1 MNELHLQDKFIIP
14 FITDNVNGLGYK
26 EVKANTITTSLFI
39 EEDLK
44 QFLSETT
51 LNKENYEKLLK
62 KYKGNESKLIADFIQ
77 ELQLRIKDA
86 RNMAL
91 FFNTNKSM
99 TFEGLKFYL
108 FYPSESETYQNELFN
123 QNIFSVVQELPYK
136 YEYQGKTL
144 FSFRPD
150 VTFFL
155 NGIYLSYSEL
165 KSNFSGQ
172 NAGKNGRNKIQK
184 DYREAVLEY
193 LQIAKFNDISQ
204 NLRKDFLKIFE
215 KAISITTTDLEETY
229 IIRNIADHFD
239 DIKQFYQDSEW
250 SKFESVYKQKVF
262 LSCKS
267 YPVTNENLS
276 KQEKLKEIFR
286 AIYSKEMIEKEILY
300 YNFIEREIVKG
311 KGGKQAKN
319 EKGRLI
325 SPRPKQ
331 KFGTDRILKKIDEF
345 LEHEQEDDYFIN
357 KLKGELKH
365 FSPAK
370 RQELIEKRLRY
381 NNNKNVY
388 SLLLQYAAGFGKSN
402 IIGWTA
408 LQLKDLKKDEKYV
421 YDKVMIVVDRIQL
434 RDQLDR
440 LMFNMNIDNKLYL
453 EARDKKTFKEA
464 LESDKR
470 IVIVNLQKFNSIKTI
485 LDSSVLKKLA
495 NMRTV
500 FLIDEIHRSHS
511 GAQNEEMMNLF
522 DEIQSSFDNK
532 EYSQKKKKK
541 NLLVG
546 FTATPSDHALARFGE
561 FNKYAES
568 EKIWVP
574 FDSYT
579 MREAIEDGYIL
590 NPLLNLVPVS
600 AKMFYELPEDKAKGV
615 KEEAKEFKLNEK
627 KKIYENEDRIDAISN
642 FVVKRLVE
650 DVYKRIRGT
659 AKAMLA
665 VYSIKSAI
673 KYKEKID
680 RYYQEIIK
688 DSKYQR
694 FKEAPVYIVYSGDGQ
709 DNFRSSTL
717 NKGLSEEKVLQNF
730 MLCKNGLIIVVD
742 KLQTG
747 FDEPKLH
754 TLFLDKE
761 INNIN
766 AIQTISRV
774 NRTIK
779 YKDNC
784 KIIDFSHKNVN
795 INNIKTAFEHFSDVV
810 VSDFDPLNELK
821 LFEEIYSR
829 ITQNEIYTNYFKLY
843 SEKIFNQKSNVEDV
857 LKLEEKFSKYIKT
870 NPQRSRTLKKEINK
884 YFHIL
889 NLIQFVIDFDA
900 KYKSIIFLE
909 FLRKYNN
916 EYNTLN
922 KKDEIKDEVEI
933 YFDEQIGIVEHPEY
947 KQPNQGSSRLYEPK
961 KGCENKKYKYDI
973 LKILETKNKEEEVIG
988 QSIED
993 FELKIEGFFNYV
1005 KESKEGRILI
1015 TKINSIGTKFSE
1027 DEIISDFE
1035 KIYKKFIRRHRPELG
1050 EFFIEQ
1056 TKDIVEYLY
1065 TDFEKEIKENL
1076 LHYY

>member
-1 MNELHLQDKFIIP
+1 MNELNLQDKYLVP

-44 QFLSETT
+44 QFLSEST
-51 LNKENYEKLLK
+51 LNKDNYQKLLK
-62 KYKGNESKLIADFIQ
+62 KYKGNEEKLIKEFIQ
-77 ELQLRIKDA
+77 ELQVRIKDS

-91 FFNTNKSM
+91 FFNINKSI
-99 TFEGLKFYL
+99 TFEGMKFYL
-108 FYPSESETYQNELFN
+108 FYPSESETYENELFN

-136 YEYQGKTL
+136 YEYENKTL

-150 VTFFL
+150 LTFFL
-155 NGIYLSYSEL
+155 NGIFLSYSEL

-204 NLRKDFLKIFE
+204 NIRKDFLKIFE
-215 KAISITTTDLEETY
+215 KAIHITATDLEETY
-229 IIRNIADHFD
+229 IIRNIIDHFD
-239 DIKQFYQDSEW
+239 DIKSFYQESEW

-267 YPVTNENLS
+267 YPISNESLP
-276 KQEKLKEIFR
+276 KQDKLKEIFT
-286 AIYSKEMIEKEILY
+286 ALYSKEMIEKEILY

-311 KGGKQAKN
+311 KGGSQAKN

-331 KFGTDRILKKIDEF
+331 KFGTDKILKKIDEF
-345 LEHEQEDDYFIN
+345 LEHEQDDDYFIN
-357 KLKGELKH
+357 KLKNELKH
-365 FSPAK
+365 FSPTK

-453 EARDKKTFKEA
+453 EAKDKKTFKEA

-522 DEIQSSFDNK
+522 DEIQSSFDDK

-561 FNKYAES
+561 YNKYAES

-680 RYYQEIIK
+680 KYYKEIIK

-730 MLCKNGLIIVVD
+730 MLCKNGLIIVID

-784 KIIDFSHKNVN
+784 KIIDFSHKNAN
-795 INNIKTAFEHFSDVV
+795 INNIKTAFEYFSDVV

-821 LFEEIYSR
+821 LFEELYSR

-870 NPQRSRTLKKEINK
+870 NPQRSKTLKKEINK

-900 KYKSIIFLE
+900 KYKNMVFLE

-933 YFDEQIGIVEHPEY
+933 YFDEQIGIIEHPEY
-947 KQPNQGSSRLYEPK
+947 KQPKEKSSTVNEPK
-961 KGCENKKYKYDI
+961 EEYGNKKYKYDI
-973 LKILETKNKEEEVIG
+973 LKILEKKNKEEEVIG

-1056 TKDIVEYLY
+1056 TTDIIEYLY
-1065 TDFEKEIKENL
+1065 ADFEKEIKENL
-1076 LHYY
+1076 LNY

>member
-1 MNELHLQDKFIIP
+1 MNELHLQDKFLIP
-14 FITDNVNGLGYK
+14 FITNRVNGLGYK

-44 QFLSETT
+44 QFLSEST
-51 LNKENYEKLLK
+51 LNKDNYQKLLK
-62 KYKGNESKLIADFIQ
+62 KYKGDDSKLIHEFIE
-77 ELQLRIKDA
+77 ELRLRIKDS

-91 FFNTNKSM
+91 FFNINKSV
-99 TFEGLKFYL
+99 TFEGIKFYL
-108 FYPSESETYQNELFN
+108 FYPSESETYQNELFD

-136 YEYQGKTL
+136 YEYNGKTL

-150 VTFFL
+150 LTFFL
-155 NGIYLSYSEL
+155 NGIFLSYSEL

-172 NAGKNGRNKIQK
+172 NAGKNGRNKISK
-184 DYREAVLEY
+184 DYREAVIEY

-204 NLRKDFLKIFE
+204 TLRKDFLKIFE
-215 KAISITTTDLEETY
+215 KAIHITATDLEETY
-229 IIRNIADHFD
+229 IIRNITDHFE
-239 DIKQFYQDSEW
+239 DIRQFYQESEW

-262 LSCKS
+262 QSCKS
-267 YPVTNENLS
+267 YPITDHSFSKEN
-276 KQEKLKEIFR
+276 KLKEIFT
-286 AIYSKEMIEKEILY
+286 ALYSKGMIEKEILY

-311 KGGKQAKN
+311 KRGSQAKN

-331 KFGTDRILKKIDEF
+331 KFGTDKIIKKIEEF
-345 LEHEQEDDYFIN
+345 LEHEQDDEYFIN
-357 KLKGELKH
+357 KLKDELKQ

-370 RQELIEKRLRY
+370 RKELIEKRLKY

-402 IIGWTA
+402 IIGWTS
-408 LQLKDLKKDEKYV
+408 LQLKDLKKDGVYV
-421 YDKVMIVVDRIQL
+421 YDKVMIVVDRLQL

-440 LMFNMNIDNKLYL
+440 KMFNMNIDNKLYA
-453 EARDKKTFKEA
+453 EAKDKKTFKDA

-470 IVIVNLQKFNSIKTI
+470 IIIVNLQKFNSIKNI
-485 LDSSVLKKLA
+485 LDKSVLIKIA
-495 NMRTV
+495 SIRTV

-511 GAQNEEMMNLF
+511 GTQNEEMMNLF
-522 DEIQSSFDNK
+522 DELQNSFDS
-532 EYSQKKKKK
+532 EDYAKKRKKK
-541 NLLVG
+541 NLLIG

-561 FNKYAES
+561 FNKFAES

-600 AKMFYELPEDKAKGV
+600 AKMFYELPEDKTKGV
-615 KEEAKEFKLNEK
+615 KEEQKEFKLNEK
-627 KKIYENEDRIDAISN
+627 KKIYENEDRIDAISK
-642 FVVKRLVE
+642 FVVGRLVE

-673 KYKEKID
+673 KYKEKVD
-680 RYYQEIIK
+680 KYYKEIIK
-688 DSKYQR
+688 DSKYSR
-694 FKEAPVYIVYSGDGQ
+694 FAEAPIFIVYSGDGQ
-709 DNFRSSTL
+709 DNFKSSTL
-717 NKGLSEEKVLQNF
+717 NNGLSEEKVLQNF
-730 MLCKNGLIIVVD
+730 AFAKNGLIIVVD

-761 INNIN
+761 IRDIN

-774 NRTIK
+774 NRTTK

-784 KIIDFSHKNVN
+784 KIIDFSHKNIN
-795 INNIKTAFEHFSDVV
+795 INNIKNAFEHFSDVV
-810 VSDFDPLNELK
+810 VSDFDPLNEFK
-821 LFEEIYSR
+821 LFEQVYESLIK
-829 ITQNEIYTNYFKLY
+829 NEIYKNYFSTYK
-843 SEKIFNQKSNVEDV
+843 EKIFNKSENIEEV
-857 LKLEEKFSKYIKT
+857 LKLENKFSKYIKG
-870 NPQRSRTLKKEINK
+870 NPQRAKLLKKEINN

-889 NLIQFVIDFDA
+889 NMIQFVIDFDT
-900 KYKSIIFLE
+900 KYKDIIFLD
-909 FLRKYNN
+909 FWKKYNN

-922 KKDEIKDEVEI
+922 QKEEVKDEVEI

-947 KQPNQGSSRLYEPK
+947 KTEKEKTGRIKQNDASYGS
-961 KGCENKKYKYDI
+961 KKYKYDI
-973 LKILETKNKEEEVIG
+973 LKILEKKNKEEEVIG

-993 FELKIEGFFNYV
+993 FELKIDGFFNYV
-1005 KESKEGRILI
+1005 KESKEGRTLI

-1035 KIYKKFIRRHRPELG
+1035 KIYKKFVRRHRPELG
-1050 EFFIEQ
+1050 DFFIEQ
-1056 TKDIVEYLY
+1056 TKDIVEYMFS
-1065 TDFEKEIKENL
+1065 DFEKSIKENL
-1076 LHYY
+1076 LNY

>member
-51 LNKENYEKLLK
+51 LNKENYQKLLK
-62 KYKGNESKLIADFIQ
+62 KYKGDESKLISDFIQ

-99 TFEGLKFYL
+99 TFDGLKFYL

-123 QNIFSVVQELPYK
+123 QNIFSIVQEMPYK
-136 YEYQGKTL
+136 YEYEGKTL

-150 VTFFL
+150 LTFFL

-184 DYREAVLEY
+184 DFREAVIEY
-193 LQIAKFNDISQ
+193 LQIAKFNDMSQ

-229 IIRNIADHFD
+229 IIRNITDHFD

-262 LSCKS
+262 LSCKT
-267 YPVTNENLS
+267 YPVTNYDLS
-276 KQEKLKEIFR
+276 KQDKLKEIFS
-286 AIYSKEMIEKEILY
+286 ALYSKEMIEKEILY
-300 YNFIEREIVKG
+300 YNFIEREVVKG

-345 LEHEQEDDYFIN
+345 LEHEQEDNYFIN
-357 KLKGELKH
+357 KLKGELKN
-365 FSPAK
+365 FSPTK
-370 RQELIEKRLRY
+370 RQELIEKRLKY

-408 LQLKDLKKDEKYV
+408 LQLKDLKKDGIYI

-470 IVIVNLQKFNSIKTI
+470 IVIVNLQKFNSIKNI
-485 LDSSVLKKLA
+485 LDLSVLKKLT

-511 GAQNEEMMNLF
+511 GTQNEEMMNLF

-532 EYSQKKKKK
+532 EYSRKKKKK

-680 RYYQEIIK
+680 KYYREIIK
-688 DSKYQR
+688 ELKYQR

-717 NKGLSEEKVLQNF
+717 NNGLSEEKVLQNF
-730 MLCKNGLIIVVD
+730 MLCKNGLMIVVD

-761 INNIN
+761 IRNIN

-795 INNIKTAFEHFSDVV
+795 INNIKIAFEHFSDIV

-821 LFEEIYSR
+821 LFEELYSR
-829 ITQNEIYTNYFKLY
+829 IIQNEIYTNYFKLY

-857 LKLEEKFSKYIKT
+857 LKLEEKFSKYIKI
-870 NPQRSRTLKKEINK
+870 NPQRSKTLKKEINK
-884 YFHIL
+884 Y
-889 NLIQFVIDFDA
+889 
-900 KYKSIIFLE
+900 
-909 FLRKYNN
+909 
-916 EYNTLN
+916 
-922 KKDEIKDEVEI
+922 
-933 YFDEQIGIVEHPEY
+933 
-947 KQPNQGSSRLYEPK
+947 
-961 KGCENKKYKYDI
+961 
-973 LKILETKNKEEEVIG
+973 
-988 QSIED
+988 
-993 FELKIEGFFNYV
+993 
-1005 KESKEGRILI
+1005 
-1015 TKINSIGTKFSE
+1015 
-1027 DEIISDFE
+1027 
-1035 KIYKKFIRRHRPELG
+1035 
-1050 EFFIEQ
+1050 
-1056 TKDIVEYLY
+1056 
-1065 TDFEKEIKENL
+1065 
-1076 LHYY
+1076 

>member
-1 MNELHLQDKFIIP
+1 MNELHLQDKYLIP
-14 FITDNVNGLGYK
+14 FITDNINGLGYK

-44 QFLSETT
+44 QFLSKTT
-51 LNKENYEKLLK
+51 LNKANYERLLK
-62 KYKGNESKLIADFIQ
+62 KYKGNGNKLIKEFIE
-77 ELQLRIKDA
+77 ELQSRIKDA

-91 FFNTNKSM
+91 FFNNNKSI

-108 FYPSESETYQNELFN
+108 FYPSESETYQNELFD

-136 YEYQGKTL
+136 YEYEGKTL

-150 VTFFL
+150 LTFFL
-155 NGIYLSYSEL
+155 NGIFLSYSEL

-172 NAGKNGRNKIQK
+172 NADKNGRNKIQK

-193 LQIAKFNDISQ
+193 LQIAKFNDVSQ

-215 KAISITTTDLEETY
+215 KAIHITTTDLEETY
-229 IIRNIADHFD
+229 IIRNIVDHYE
-239 DIKQFYQDSEW
+239 DIKLFYQESKW

-262 LSCKS
+262 LNCKS
-267 YPVTNENLS
+267 YPISNYDLS
-276 KQEKLKEIFR
+276 KQDKLKEIFT
-286 AIYSKEMIEKEILY
+286 ALYSKDMIEKEILY
-300 YNFIEREIVKG
+300 YNFIEREIIKG
-311 KGGKQAKN
+311 KGGSQAKK

-325 SPRPKQ
+325 APRPKQ
-331 KFGTDRILKKIDEF
+331 KFGTDKILKKIDEF
-345 LEHEQEDDYFIN
+345 LEHEQEDNYFIN
-357 KLKGELKH
+357 KLKEELKN
-365 FSPAK
+365 FSSTRRK
-370 RQELIEKRLRY
+370 ELIEKRLQY

-402 IIGWTA
+402 IIGWSA
-408 LQLKDLKKDEKYV
+408 LQLKDLKKNDQYV
-421 YDKVMIVVDRIQL
+421 YDKVMIVVDRVQL

-440 LMFNMNIDNKLYL
+440 LMFNMNIDNKLYS

-470 IVIVNLQKFNSIKTI
+470 IVIVNLQKFNSIKTV
-485 LDSSVLKKLA
+485 LDKSILKKLA
-495 NMRTV
+495 NIRTV

-511 GAQNEEMMNLF
+511 GTQNEEMMNLF
-522 DEIQSSFDNK
+522 DEIQNSFDNL
-532 EYSQKKKKK
+532 EYAKKRKKK
-541 NLLVG
+541 NLLIG

-561 FNKYAES
+561 FNRYAES

-579 MREAIEDGYIL
+579 MREAIDDGYIL

-600 AKMFYELPEDKAKGV
+600 AKMYYELPEDKTKGV
-615 KEEAKEFKLNEK
+615 SEEQKEFKLKEK
-627 KKIYENEDRIDAISN
+627 KKIYENEDRIDAISE

-650 DVYKRIRGT
+650 DVYKKIRGT

-665 VYSIKSAI
+665 TFSIKSAI
-673 KYKEKID
+673 MYKEKID
-680 RYYQEIIK
+680 KYYKNIIK
-688 DSKYQR
+688 EPKYKR
-694 FKEAPVYIVYSGDGQ
+694 FAEAPIYIVYSGNGQ
-709 DNFRSSTL
+709 DNFRSSKL
-717 NKGLSEEKVLQNF
+717 NNGVSEAKVLQNF
-730 MLCKNGLIIVVD
+730 SFSKNGLMIVVD

-761 INNIN
+761 IRNIN

-784 KIIDFSHKNVN
+784 KVIDFSHKNVN
-795 INNIKTAFEHFSDVV
+795 INNIKDAFEHFSDVV

-821 LFEEIYSR
+821 LFEELYNQLI
-829 ITQNEIYTNYFKLY
+829 QNEMYKNNFKLY
-843 SEKIFNQKSNVEDV
+843 SEKIFGNKSNVQEA
-857 LKLEEKFSKYIKT
+857 LRLEEKFSKYIKS
-870 NPQRSRTLKKEINK
+870 NPKRSKALKKDINK

-889 NLIQFVIDFDA
+889 NLIQFVINFDA
-900 KYKSIIFLE
+900 KYKNIVFLD
-909 FLRKYNN
+909 FWKKYNN
-916 EYNTLN
+916 EYNALN

-933 YFDEQIGIVEHPEY
+933 YFDDQIGIVE
-947 KQPNQGSSRLYEPK
+947 EPK
-961 KGCENKKYKYDI
+961 YEKSKSGTEKFKEKEAEYGAKKYKYDI
-973 LKILETKNKEEEVIG
+973 LKILEKKNIEEEVIG
-988 QSIED
+988 QSIQD
-993 FELKIEGFFNYV
+993 FELKIDGFFNHV

-1027 DEIISDFE
+1027 DEIISNFE
-1035 KIYKKFIRRHRPELG
+1035 KIYKKFIRRHKTELG
-1050 EFFIEQ
+1050 EFFIKQ
-1056 TKDIVEYLY
+1056 TKDIIEYLY
-1065 TDFEKEIKENL
+1065 ADFEKDIKENL
-1076 LHYY
+1076 LNY